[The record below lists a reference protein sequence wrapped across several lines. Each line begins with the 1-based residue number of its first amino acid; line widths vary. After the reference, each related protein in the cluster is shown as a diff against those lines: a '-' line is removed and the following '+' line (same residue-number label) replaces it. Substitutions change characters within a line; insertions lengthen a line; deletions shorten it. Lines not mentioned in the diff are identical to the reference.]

1 MAHPQHQPQK
11 DKIVYV
17 AVGLAVLALIV
28 AAAAVAMKPGG
39 AQQAPQVKVTYKLN
53 LPENLTLSGNL
64 AASPYYTMLS
74 GQAPLLWFNA
84 TVTPSNA
91 NALVDVIVYINGRS
105 VVAGEYIA
113 PVTNQPVY
121 VDLTQY
127 LPSTGAVDVKI
138 SFVAKT

>member
-1 MAHPQHQPQK
+1 MAHPQQK
-11 DKIVYV
+11 DKTVYV
-17 AVGLAVLALIV
+17 AIGLAVLALIV
-28 AAAAVAMKPGG
+28 AAVAVAMKPGAAP
-39 AQQAPQVKVTYKLN
+39 AQQAPQVSIKYKLN
-53 LPENLTLSGNL
+53 LPQNLTLSGNL
-64 AASPYYTMLS
+64 AASQYYPILS
-74 GQAPLLWFNA
+74 GQEPLLWFNA

-91 NALVDVIVYINGRS
+91 NALVDVIVYVNGRS

-127 LPSTGAVDVKI
+127 LPSSGALDVKI

>member
-1 MAHPQHQPQK
+1 MAQQYK
-11 DKIVYV
+11 DRTVYV
-17 AVGLAVLALIV
+17 AIGLAVVALIV
-28 AAAAVAMKPGG
+28 AAVAVAMRPGAAP

-64 AASPYYTMLS
+64 AASPYYPILS
-74 GQAPLLWFNA
+74 GQEPLLWFNA

-121 VDLTQY
+121 VDLTQF
-127 LPSTGAVDVKI
+127 LPSTGSVDVKI